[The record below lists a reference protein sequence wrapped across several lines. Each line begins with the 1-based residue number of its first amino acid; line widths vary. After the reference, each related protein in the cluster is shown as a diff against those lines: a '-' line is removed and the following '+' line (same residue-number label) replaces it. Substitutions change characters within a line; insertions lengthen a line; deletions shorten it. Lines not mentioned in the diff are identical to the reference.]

1 MPVIVIANPKGGVGK
16 STVSTN
22 VAGHW
27 ANQGHAVMLGDVDRQ
42 QSSRMWLQHRES
54 SHPHLPRISPWDIDD
69 DRIAKAPKGTTHMV
83 LDTPAGLHG
92 KRLDATMKLA
102 DMILIPLQASV
113 FDIYATRD
121 FIAELQASKRADG
134 VKLAVVA
141 NRVKD
146 HTKASDH
153 LHSFLSTLNV
163 PVLTQLRDTQN
174 YAHLAAHGL
183 TLFDVAATRVE
194 KDLAQWAPIVQWLG
208 KA

>member
-22 VAGHW
+22 VAGYW
-27 ANQGHAVMLGDVDRQ
+27 ANQGHTVMLGDVDRQ
-42 QSSRMWLQHRES
+42 QSSRLWLQLRAAQ
-54 SHPHLPRISPWDIDD
+54 HPELPRIHPWNIDE

-92 KRLDATMKLA
+92 KRLEATMKLA
-102 DMILIPLQASV
+102 DLVLIPLQASV

-121 FIAELQASKRADG
+121 FLQELHARKRSDG
-134 VKLAVVA
+134 VKLAVVG

-146 HTKASDH
+146 HTKAGEH
-153 LHSFLSTLNV
+153 LHQFLSTLKI

-183 TLFDVAATRVE
+183 TLFDVSPTRVE
-194 KDLAQWAPIVQWLG
+194 KDLAQWAPITQWLG